1 MEALIFYKKEFE
13 NIINDLVDIL
23 FDKEYFGFEDYAVE
37 YTEKIYDFIEDNIA
51 KPISRSTPQH
61 FQKYGKKFIRYKA
74 NNHTFWYIFFDQRGN
89 QFLINYILNN
99 HSQDFPDLI

>member
-1 MEALIFYKKEFE
+1 MEKIIVFSIDVELYLENLIDALYEQK
-13 NIINDLVDIL
+13 
-23 FDKEYFGFEDYAVE
+23 YFGYKEDAKLYVQD
-37 YTEKIYDFIEDNIA
+37 IVLFIMNNSFTINVR
-51 KPISRSTPQH
+51 KSPLK